1 MAQSEAWGRN
11 RANDED
17 EANNGNR
24 LICNTNLLRQLLRR
38 ENAELL
44 LLIILRRYDRGYGNR
59 DSQYWHTTAVVRINK
74 SLEFEYYAGKNNEL
88 HVMKY

>member
-17 EANNGNR
+17 EASNGRR
-24 LICNTNLLRQLLRR
+24 LICNTNLLRQVLIS

-44 LLIILRRYDRGYGNR
+44 LLIKLRRHDKGYGNR
-59 DSQYWHTTAVVRINK
+59 DSQYWHTTAVVRIK
-74 SLEFEYYAGKNNEL
+74 ESLEFEYYTGKTNEL